1 MRLFLTFLFLF
12 TGCAHKELRPPVGGG
27 LFPFGT
33 YQHNVKITTPDR
45 TMEMRG
51 VVSYRADQI
60 KVIGLTAFGATAFR
74 IEGANGVIKKEFY
87 LDIIKKHEDR
97 FMYFYQMIRELIT
110 APKGE
115 IDFTRQGSHFLL
127 SQPDANGIYKNIHVT
142 HPQFTLNIE
151 VTDYEF

>member
-1 MRLFLTFLFLF
+1 MRLFLTFLFLLS
-12 TGCAHKELRPPVGGG
+12 GCAHKELRPPLGGG
-27 LFPFGT
+27 IFPFGT

-45 TMEMRG
+45 TMEMCG
-51 VVSYRADQI
+51 VVSYREGQL

-74 IEGANGVIKKEFY
+74 IEEAHGVIKKEFY

-110 APKGE
+110 APKGLS
-115 IDFTRQGSHFLL
+115 DFTRQGAHFVF
-127 SQPDANGIYKNIHVT
+127 SGPDANGIYKNIHIT
-142 HPQFTLNIE
+142 HPQFTLDIE